1 MSDQLNDEK
10 WMARALELAQ
20 SAAELGEVPVGAVIV
35 ADNQILAEAHNS
47 PILSSDA
54 TAHAEIRVIRA
65 ACEKLDN
72 YRLPNATL
80 YVTLEPCSMCA
91 GAIVHARLARVVIA
105 AREPRAGAAGSVI
118 NILQHQQLNHRCDV
132 DFGLYE
138 AKSSEM
144 LKSFFRSRRKK
155 K

>member
-1 MSDQLNDEK
+1 MLDQSNDEK
-10 WMARALELAQ
+10 WMARALQLAEI
-20 SAAELGEVPVGAVIV
+20 AADMGEVPVGAVIV
-35 ADNQILAEAHNS
+35 ENDTMLAEAHNS
-47 PILSSDA
+47 PILTHDA

-65 ACEKLDN
+65 ACAEVEN

-105 AREPRAGAAGSVI
+105 AKEPRAGAAGSVL
-118 NILQHQQLNHRCDV
+118 NILQHEQLNHRCSV
-132 DFGLYE
+132 DFGLFE
-138 AKSSEM
+138 QQSSEM
-144 LKSFFRSRRKK
+144 LKRFFKSRRKK